1 MNIMNLS
8 VEPQETERF
17 IHSLKTALACLM
29 GFTVAKFTH
38 FRTEQWL
45 IITTLVVMCAQ
56 INVGSVIQKSYMRF
70 LGTLAGS
77 ALAILTLQLFG
88 ANNLAS
94 IIVVTL
100 SAVFFSYIATS
111 DKSYSDSG
119 TLGAV
124 TVCIILI
131 GQNPTV
137 KSGVE
142 RCIEISIGILIAAL
156 VSQFIFPIHA
166 RRHLRDNQAKT
177 IRQLRSLYL
186 RIFSSH
192 ITEKTTEEL
201 QILDEN
207 ISKSLI
213 VQRKL
218 ANEAKREHFK
228 RKFNANFFTQCLRCE
243 KEIMRSII
251 FMNYAYQASPETR
264 KVISDLDLF
273 KEFHKQVTHALEKIA
288 VSIETRKNQTI
299 SLPEITPLKNAL
311 HNEIELA
318 DEELEIQLCAFLFC
332 AETLVNRL
340 DRVVVL
346 LKSVNSI

>member
-8 VEPQETERF
+8 IEPQKTERF
-17 IHSLKTALACLM
+17 IHSFKTALACLL
-29 GFTVAKFTH
+29 GFAVAKLTH

-70 LGTLAGS
+70 LGTLTGS
-77 ALAILTLQLFG
+77 VLAILTLQLFG
-88 ANNLAS
+88 ANTLAS
-94 IIVVTL
+94 IVVVTL
-100 SAVFFSYIATS
+100 SAVFFSYLATS

-137 KSGVE
+137 TSGIE

-166 RRHLRDNQAKT
+166 KRHLRDNQAKT
-177 IRQLRSLYL
+177 IRQLRSFYL
-186 RIFSSH
+186 QIFSSH
-192 ITEKTTEEL
+192 TTEKTAEEL

-218 ANEAKREHFK
+218 AGEAKRENFK
-228 RKFNANFFTQCLRCE
+228 GKFNANFFTQCLRCE

-251 FMNYAYQASPETR
+251 FMSHAYQASDGA
-264 KVISDLDLF
+264 KKIVSDLDLF
-273 KEFHKQVTHALEKIA
+273 KDFHKQVSHALEEIA
-288 VSIETRKNQTI
+288 VSIETRKNQII
-299 SLPEITPLKNAL
+299 SLPEMTPLKNAL
-311 HNEIELA
+311 QKEIELA
-318 DEELEIQLCAFLFC
+318 DDDLEIQLCALLFC